1 MSSKRK
7 RRRLPLGLAVLAVA
21 LVFALGG
28 LFFSVYDE
36 PTSRTL
42 EAGDQSPQTF
52 TAPVEVQVVDRI
64 ATEQRR
70 QRALSQIPELTSI
83 DEALTE
89 LVLRSLDASTVPPVV
104 AELVMERYR
113 DPRGVPDEALASLIT
128 EAAQLAPPLQ
138 RAEVMQELRGLLLA
152 TAQSDPQLTDAV
164 RSATAAA
171 VPAVTRSLAA
181 GEVIVRQGEAVTP
194 EVLATLEAIGLYSPE
209 SEAVGRALVIA
220 MGALLLGLLAAAPLP
235 FAAERLLGRY
245 SAAQLGSLVAM
256 SVAVLLA
263 QRMAIELSPNFI
275 FVLLVPLL
283 VAVLVSEE
291 AALLWAVWIA
301 VVTAVLVPAAPLL
314 TLLATLAGALV
325 AIRVVRGVRSRPMV
339 VLAGA
344 AGGAAGGVALIA
356 WVLMG
361 GGLTPLATAAAFAA
375 FMAGGVLAGI
385 VALGVLPLFEAGGDF
400 LTSFRLLEL
409 SSPSHPLL
417 QRLLL
422 EAPGSYQHSL
432 IISNLVEPAVA
443 AIGGQ
448 PLLARVGALY
458 HDIGK
463 VRRPQFFVENQFG
476 SENPHDSIS
485 PNLSYLI
492 ITSHVRDGLEL
503 MRRFRMPREL
513 DPFIAEHHGTTVL
526 AYFYKRALQSSDGVN
541 ELSFR
546 YGGPRPQSKET
557 AVLMLADAVE
567 SASRTLLDPSQGS
580 IRALIDRLIEQRLQD
595 DQLSESDLNLRDL
608 EVVAATF
615 ERMLAAIMHRR
626 IEYPSPS
633 EMRPGG

>member
-1 MSSKRK
+1 LIAEASELA
-7 RRRLPLGLAVLAVA
+7 LP
-21 LVFALGG
+21 
-28 LFFSVYDE
+28 E
-36 PTSRTL
+36 
-42 EAGDQSPQTF
+42 E
-52 TAPVEVQVVDRI
+52 
-64 ATEQRR
+64 
-70 QRALSQIPELTSI
+70 
-83 DEALTE
+83 
-89 LVLRSLDASTVPPVV
+89 
-104 AELVMERYR
+104 
-113 DPRGVPDEALASLIT
+113 
-128 EAAQLAPPLQ
+128 
-138 RAEVMQELRGLLLA
+138 RAEVARELRTLLLA
-152 TAQSDPQLTDAV
+152 TAQRDPQLTESI

-171 VPAVTRSLAA
+171 IPPVTRSLAA
-181 GEVIVRQGEAVTP
+181 GEVIVRQGEAITP
-194 EVLATLEAIGLYSPE
+194 EILATLTAIGLYSPE
-209 SEAVGRALVIA
+209 SEALGRAFVIA
-220 MGALLLGLLAAAPLP
+220 LGAILLGVLATSPLT

-245 SAAQLGSLVAM
+245 SAAQLASLVAL
-256 SVAVLLA
+256 SLAVLLA
-263 QRMAIELSPNFI
+263 QRLAIELSPNFV

-325 AIRVVRGVRSRPMV
+325 AIRVVRNVRTRPMV

-344 AGGAAGGVALIA
+344 AGGVAGGVALVA

-361 GGLTPLATAAAFAA
+361 GGLTPWATAAAFGA
-375 FMAGGVLAGI
+375 FLAGGVLAGI

-463 VRRPQFFVENQFG
+463 IRRPHFFVENQFG
-476 SENPHDSIS
+476 SENPHNTIS

-503 MRRFRMPREL
+503 MRRYRMPREL
-513 DPFIAEHHGTTVL
+513 DPFLAEHHGTTVL
-526 AYFYKRALQSSDGVN
+526 AYFYKRALESSETTS

-567 SASRTLLDPSQGS
+567 SASRTLSDPSQGS

-595 DQLSESDLNLRDL
+595 DQLSESNLNLRDL

-615 ERMLAAIMHRR
+615 ERMLTAIMHRR
-626 IEYPSPS
+626 IQYPSPD
-633 EMRPGG
+633 EMRTSS